1 LDRIKLK
8 DSLSPLRQRS
18 FLILWIGQS
27 VSSIGNAFILVA
39 LAFAVLHVG
48 GDAVDVGVVAAIQIA
63 ARIIFALAGGVWG
76 DRLRRQYVMLT
87 SDILRAAV
95 EAVLA
100 GLLISGHCRVWEIA
114 VGVSIFGA
122 ATAFFQ
128 PAATGLIPE
137 VATADT
143 LTQANALM
151 SLSRSTLQTISPAVS
166 GVLIAA
172 FGPGWAFAADS
183 ASFIVSAVSLAMLRL
198 PPKQRS
204 ERASFLSDLASGW
217 HEVAA
222 RSWLWLNL
230 CAHASYN
237 FAISGYAILGPV
249 ICAQRLGG
257 AAAWGII
264 STSWGLGAVVGGI
277 IGMRRAAD
285 RPLVV
290 SNVGGALGIL
300 TLIAL
305 AVLPPTWLICVAAV
319 VSGVGLALLNIYWT
333 TTVQQLVQQDMLSR
347 VNSYDW
353 LISLVAQP
361 AGFALIGVIA
371 ARIGDRATLIGAA
384 AVLGIPCLLVMLAPT
399 VRNVSP
405 MRKAATDET
414 DSMDKTELH
423 QEKT

>member
-1 LDRIKLK
+1 MSQIKLGQ
-8 DSLSPLRQRS
+8 SLAPLRQRS
-18 FLILWIGQS
+18 FLVLWIGQS

-48 GDAVDVGVVAAIQIA
+48 GDAVDVGVVAAIQVA

-76 DRLRRQYVMLT
+76 DRLRRHFVMLT
-87 SDILRAAV
+87 SDVLRAAV

-114 VGVSIFGA
+114 VGVTIFGA

-137 VATADT
+137 VAAPEM

-151 SLSRSTLQTISPAVS
+151 SLSRSTLQTVSPAIS

-172 FGPGWAFAADS
+172 FGPGLVFALDS
-183 ASFIVSAVSLAMLRL
+183 ATFVVSAISLAMLRL

-204 ERASFLSDLASGW
+204 KHNTFLQDLAGGW
-217 HEVAA
+217 REVSS
-222 RSWLWLNL
+222 RTWLWLNL

-249 ICAQRLGG
+249 ICAERLGG
-257 AAAWGII
+257 AAAWGIV
-264 STSWGLGAVVGGI
+264 STSWGLGAVVGGL
-277 IGMRRAAD
+277 IGMRRTPE

-290 SNVGGALGIL
+290 SNVGGVLGAL
-300 TLIAL
+300 TLLAL
-305 AVLPPTWLICVAAV
+305 ALLGPTWLICVAAV
-319 VSGVGLALLNIYWT
+319 VGGVGLSLLNIYWT
-333 TTVQQLVQQDMLSR
+333 TTVQQLVPEDALSR

-371 ARIGDRATLIGAA
+371 LHIGDRATLNGAA
-384 AVLGIPCLLVMLAPT
+384 AVLGIPCLLVMLVPA
-399 VRNVSP
+399 VRNVRPVKKVSIEKEELP
-405 MRKAATDET
+405 QG
-414 DSMDKTELH
+414 KT
-423 QEKT
+423 